1 MAHKF
6 INEIAPGETINDIYL
21 LNSPILRST
30 SRGDLYIAMYL
41 SDRTGQLNS
50 RMWQATEDIYN
61 SLGKTGFVHIQGKSE
76 LYQNKLQIIVN
87 NIAIISP
94 EKINSEDFMP
104 RTKKDTDRL
113 FSEIKEILT
122 TIKNPQ
128 IKSLIEEYLNDDE
141 LMVGFCAAPAAMKM
155 HHGYLGGLIEHTH
168 NMLKAAQALLP
179 LYPGLQQDLVIAGIF
194 LHDLGKTQELEYD
207 TGFSYSNSG
216 QLIGHIVQGMIMLNQ
231 KANNLAS
238 KNTRIDKN
246 LLDTLGH
253 IIISHHGKYEFGS
266 PKLPATPEAFMV
278 CYLDDLD
285 AKLNQVTNA
294 VENDPGD
301 SDWTDWKNSLQ
312 TRLFRKRIE

>member
-6 INEIAPGETINDIYL
+6 INEIVPGETINDIYL

-76 LYQNKLQIIVN
+76 LYQNKLQIIIN

-113 FSEIKEILT
+113 FSEIKKIMT
-122 TIKNPQ
+122 TLQNPQ

-141 LMVGFCAAPAAMKM
+141 LMGAFRTAPAAMKM
-155 HHGYLGGLIEHTH
+155 HHNYLGGLIEHTH

-207 TGFSYSNSG
+207 MGFSYSNSG
-216 QLIGHIVQGMIMLNQ
+216 QLIGHIVQGTILLHKKADNLA
-231 KANNLAS
+231 ANNVA
-238 KNTRIDKN
+238 IDKEI
-246 LLDTLGH
+246 LDTLGH

-266 PKLPATPEAFMV
+266 
-278 CYLDDLD
+278 
-285 AKLNQVTNA
+285 
-294 VENDPGD
+294 ENDPGD